1 MVIDASV
8 ARSFAV
14 LGWVERLADA
24 VDGSLLL
31 AHGIAGLTPNESCEL
46 RGIRDA
52 LEREAMRSTPGSGR
66 ASRAIAAMHGIDQLL
81 ALGPLTVRVL
91 VPTTAEVELVA
102 RLTSAEAIHRAWRH
116 ELGMRARR
124 LDVGESVSIAVA
136 HHRNL
141 AFATDDEQALIAFGG
156 LTGRVAFRTSDL
168 LKLLADGGR
177 VDEREAKA
185 AYRSLQEDDL
195 HSLGGPAW

>member
-1 MVIDASV
+1 
-8 ARSFAV
+8 
-14 LGWVERLADA
+14 
-24 VDGSLLL
+24 
-31 AHGIAGLTPNESCEL
+31 
-46 RGIRDA
+46 
-52 LEREAMRSTPGSGR
+52 
-66 ASRAIAAMHGIDQLL
+66 MHGIDQLL
-81 ALGPLTVRVL
+81 ALGPPTVRVL
-91 VPTTAEVELVA
+91 VPTIAEVELVA

-116 ELGMRARR
+116 ELGMHARR

-156 LTGRVAFRTSDL
+156 LTGRMAFRTSDL